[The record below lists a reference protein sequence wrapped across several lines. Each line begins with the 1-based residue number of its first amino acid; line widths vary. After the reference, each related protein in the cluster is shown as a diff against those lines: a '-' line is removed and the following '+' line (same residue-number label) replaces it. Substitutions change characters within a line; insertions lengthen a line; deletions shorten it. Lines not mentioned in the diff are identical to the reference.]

1 MFEAFTLKTKK
12 VEQTEENLR
21 TLVRQLSEADR
32 KEFYQDFSN
41 RIKDPDTYAVLNFF
55 FVTGLHHFYLKKYA
69 RGSMNLFIFVFG
81 ISLLFSASTEG
92 LGAGI
97 FLILF
102 IILIELPALFRSQII
117 VKDYNN
123 RLTERILEK

>member
-55 FVTGLHHFYLKKYA
+55 FVTGLHHFYLKKHV

-81 ISLLFSASTEG
+81 IDFQLKLLI
-92 LGAGI
+92 I
-97 FLILF
+97 FF
-102 IILIELPALFRSQII
+102 
-117 VKDYNN
+117 
-123 RLTERILEK
+123 